1 MERQLNEW
9 LTVGRTDQET
19 ARLVFFS
26 IIRGGMNTAPDGAI
40 TFEETAAT
48 AEV

>member
-19 ARLVFFS
+19 AHWFFS